1 MSVAACLRG
10 RLGGF
15 IFLYSYGGLQPART
29 GLPCCFISE
38 CVQVIMMA
46 KPVLCFQLRVHLAGS
61 EPEIWR
67 RLLVPAEATLYDLHW
82 ILQAAFGWGACHL
95 YQFGMENGGA
105 AGRVYPDFEDFDF
118 DDPEDCERRAMET
131 APKLRDVL
139 PVGERMIYT
148 YDMGDDWEHVIL
160 CEALIIKPPRLRLPA
175 CTDGAMNHALE
186 DVGGIWGYQEIVD
199 VIANQHQPDYQQ
211 AVADLQES
219 FGKRIL
225 KYDAAAF
232 DPKKIKFPRA

>member
-1 MSVAACLRG
+1 
-10 RLGGF
+10 
-15 IFLYSYGGLQPART
+15 
-29 GLPCCFISE
+29 
-38 CVQVIMMA
+38 MMA

-160 CEALIIKPPRLRLPA
+160 CEALMIKPPRLRLPA

-199 VIANQHQPDYQQ
+199 VIANQHHPDYQQ
-211 AVADLQES
+211 AVADLQEC